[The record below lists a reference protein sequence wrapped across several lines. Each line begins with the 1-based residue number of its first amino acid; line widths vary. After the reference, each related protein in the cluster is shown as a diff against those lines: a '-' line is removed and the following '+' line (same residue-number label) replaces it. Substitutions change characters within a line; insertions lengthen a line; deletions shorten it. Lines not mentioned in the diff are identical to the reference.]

1 MILFGTKGRAIEMDK
16 GKFNCPNC
24 NENRDYSKKYV
35 QTWFTLYFIPIFP
48 VGEKKNEHIEC
59 QKCQNIYH
67 TEVANYQPNLDAKKI
82 ESEYE
87 KALKN
92 VLCLM
97 IIADGKIKPKEVEVV
112 SNIFNKLTNN
122 KKFSKAQIDKIIDK
136 LKKSKKTV
144 NDYLKEIRPYLNDGH
159 RELIVKAMY
168 YIAASDA
175 HLDEKESKLLIDT
188 SAVLEMTPAHVKG
201 VLSELDKSKIN

>member
-1 MILFGTKGRAIEMDK
+1 MIFFGTKGRAIEMDK
-16 GKFNCPNC
+16 GNFHCPNC
-24 NENRDYSKKYV
+24 NSKRDYSKKYV

-59 QKCQNIYH
+59 QECENIYH
-67 TEVANYQPNLDAKKI
+67 VEVANYQPRLDAEKI

-92 VLCLM
+92 ILCLM
-97 IIADGKIKPKEVEVV
+97 ILADGKIKNEEVEIV
-112 SNIFNKLTNN
+112 SDIFNKLTNG
-122 KKFSKAQIDKIIDK
+122 KKFSKSQIDKTTNK
-136 LKKSKKTV
+136 LKKNKKTI
-144 NDYLKEIRPYLNDGH
+144 NDYLKEIRPYLNSNH
-159 RELIVKAMY
+159 RELIIKAMY

-188 SAVLEMTPAHVKG
+188 ASVLEMTPAHVKG